1 MMEKGM
7 NVKLEVC
14 NVGHKKWRVILTCRE
29 FPEFNMIECVE
40 DDKEM
45 HMENAFYGKVP
56 FSAAELL
63 GYTLNP
69 DGMNSAFVSEV
80 ISPFIH
86 WCCY

>member
-14 NVGHKKWRVILTCRE
+14 SVSHKKWRVIVTCKE

-45 HMENAFYGKVP
+45 HMENALYGKVL
-56 FSAAELL
+56 FSTEDWHIH
-63 GYTLNP
+63 Y
-69 DGMNSAFVSEV
+69 VSY
-80 ISPFIH
+80 H
-86 WCCY
+86 DQ